1 MVFKT
6 PENNHYS
13 PPVNHGQDSEMINP
27 LKWRNHDCR
36 AHDNFDTIYKS
47 VWEN

>member
-13 PPVNHGQDSEMINP
+13 PPVIHGQDSEMINP
-27 LKWRNHDCR
+27 LQRDHHCR
-36 AHDNFDTIYKS
+36 VHDNFETIYKG